1 MEILPTALKDFK
13 NYYNS
18 HWAELL
24 GLACFFGGILISLL
38 IDKLIPE
45 DVNPHEPKEDLSELK
60 ICPLPQKGQNP
71 PKFHPGEKLHQ
82 INTKALKRT
91 GIFTALAI
99 AIHNFPE
106 GFATFISSLDN
117 LTLGIAIAI
126 AVAIHNIPEGL
137 AVSLP
142 IYHATGDKKKAFI
155 YSALSGFAEPLGAFV
170 GALILLPF
178 IGDLTLA
185 ISFAV
190 IAGIMVFISLDE
202 LLPAAKTYDK
212 AHDSLYGLIAGMA
225 IMALSLN
232 LLAAKTSPRLLNTR
246 TTSPFF
252 IPSFFASLEL
262 IKIGSLEYMGTLLVI
277 CKYPEHLRFFLGR
290 YEAKHQRFLLSIPH
304 LVSAMPIFREEF
316 YPFCPIHH

>member
-1 MEILPTALKDFK
+1 MQFTFEQIFIAMLLTLFAGFSTAIGSIIAFFSRKDDLRVLSLGLGFSAGVMIYISFMEILPTALKDFK
-13 NYYNS
+13 NHYDS

-71 PKFHPGEKLHQ
+71 PKFHPGEKWHQ

-155 YSALSGFAEPLGAFV
+155 YSALSGFAEPLGAFA

-232 LLAAKTSPRLLNTR
+232 LL
-246 TTSPFF
+246 
-252 IPSFFASLEL
+252 
-262 IKIGSLEYMGTLLVI
+262 G
-277 CKYPEHLRFFLGR
+277 
-290 YEAKHQRFLLSIPH
+290 Q
-304 LVSAMPIFREEF
+304 
-316 YPFCPIHH
+316 

>member
-1 MEILPTALKDFK
+1 MQFTFEQIFIAMLLTLFAGFSTAIGSIIAFFSRKDDLRVLSLGLGFSAGVMIYISFMEILPTALKDFK
-13 NYYNS
+13 NHYDS

-155 YSALSGFAEPLGAFV
+155 YSALSGLAEPLGAFV

-212 AHDSLYGLIAGMA
+212 AHDSLYGLIVGMA

-232 LLAAKTSPRLLNTR
+232 LL
-246 TTSPFF
+246 
-252 IPSFFASLEL
+252 
-262 IKIGSLEYMGTLLVI
+262 EY
-277 CKYPEHLRFFLGR
+277 
-290 YEAKHQRFLLSIPH
+290 
-304 LVSAMPIFREEF
+304 
-316 YPFCPIHH
+316 

>member
-1 MEILPTALKDFK
+1 MQFTFEQIFIAILLTLFAGFSTAIGSTIAFFSRKDDLRVLSLGLGFLAGVMIYISFMEILPTALKDFK
-13 NYYNS
+13 NHYDS

-155 YSALSGFAEPLGAFV
+155 YSALSGLAEPLGAFV

-232 LLAAKTSPRLLNTR
+232 LL
-246 TTSPFF
+246 
-252 IPSFFASLEL
+252 
-262 IKIGSLEYMGTLLVI
+262 G
-277 CKYPEHLRFFLGR
+277 
-290 YEAKHQRFLLSIPH
+290 Q
-304 LVSAMPIFREEF
+304 
-316 YPFCPIHH
+316 

>member
-1 MEILPTALKDFK
+1 MQFTFEQIFIAMLLTLFAGFSTAIGSTIAFFSRKDDLRVLSLGLGFSAGVMIYISFMEILPTALKDFK

-24 GLACFFGGILISLL
+24 GMACFFGGILISLL

-212 AHDSLYGLIAGMA
+212 AHDSLYGLIAGMM

-232 LLAAKTSPRLLNTR
+232 LL
-246 TTSPFF
+246 
-252 IPSFFASLEL
+252 
-262 IKIGSLEYMGTLLVI
+262 EY
-277 CKYPEHLRFFLGR
+277 
-290 YEAKHQRFLLSIPH
+290 
-304 LVSAMPIFREEF
+304 
-316 YPFCPIHH
+316 

>member
-1 MEILPTALKDFK
+1 MQFTFEQIFIAILLTLFAGFSTAIGSTIAFFSRKDDLRVLSLGLGFSAGVMIYISFMEILPTALKDFK
-13 NYYNS
+13 NHYDS

-137 AVSLP
+137 TVSLP

-155 YSALSGFAEPLGAFV
+155 YSALSGLAEPLGAFV

-232 LLAAKTSPRLLNTR
+232 LL
-246 TTSPFF
+246 
-252 IPSFFASLEL
+252 
-262 IKIGSLEYMGTLLVI
+262 G
-277 CKYPEHLRFFLGR
+277 
-290 YEAKHQRFLLSIPH
+290 Q
-304 LVSAMPIFREEF
+304 
-316 YPFCPIHH
+316 

>member
-1 MEILPTALKDFK
+1 TFEQIFIAMLLTLFAGFSTAIGSIIAFFSRKDDLRVLSLGLGFSAGVMIYISFMEILPTALKDFK
-13 NYYNS
+13 NHYDS

-232 LLAAKTSPRLLNTR
+232 LL
-246 TTSPFF
+246 
-252 IPSFFASLEL
+252 
-262 IKIGSLEYMGTLLVI
+262 G
-277 CKYPEHLRFFLGR
+277 
-290 YEAKHQRFLLSIPH
+290 Q
-304 LVSAMPIFREEF
+304 
-316 YPFCPIHH
+316 

>member
-1 MEILPTALKDFK
+1 MQFTFEQIFIAMLLTLFAGFSTAIGSIIAFFSRKDDLRVLSLGLGFSAGVMIYISFMEILPTALKDFK

-18 HWAELL
+18 HLAELL

-232 LLAAKTSPRLLNTR
+232 LL
-246 TTSPFF
+246 
-252 IPSFFASLEL
+252 
-262 IKIGSLEYMGTLLVI
+262 EY
-277 CKYPEHLRFFLGR
+277 
-290 YEAKHQRFLLSIPH
+290 
-304 LVSAMPIFREEF
+304 
-316 YPFCPIHH
+316 

>member
-1 MEILPTALKDFK
+1 MQFTFEQIFIAMLLTLFAGFSTAIGSIIAFFSRKDDLRVLSLGLGFSAGVMIYISFMEILPTALKDFK
-13 NYYNS
+13 NHYDS

-178 IGDLTLA
+178 IDDLTLA

-212 AHDSLYGLIAGMA
+212 AHDSLYGLIVGMA

-232 LLAAKTSPRLLNTR
+232 LL
-246 TTSPFF
+246 
-252 IPSFFASLEL
+252 
-262 IKIGSLEYMGTLLVI
+262 G
-277 CKYPEHLRFFLGR
+277 
-290 YEAKHQRFLLSIPH
+290 Q
-304 LVSAMPIFREEF
+304 
-316 YPFCPIHH
+316 

>member
-1 MEILPTALKDFK
+1 MQFTFEQIFIAILLTLFAGFSTAIGSTIAFFSRKDDLRVLSLGLGFSAGVMIYISFMEILPTALKDFK
-13 NYYNS
+13 NHYDS

-38 IDKLIPE
+38 IDKLIPK

-155 YSALSGFAEPLGAFV
+155 YSALSGLAEPLGAFV

-232 LLAAKTSPRLLNTR
+232 LL
-246 TTSPFF
+246 
-252 IPSFFASLEL
+252 
-262 IKIGSLEYMGTLLVI
+262 G
-277 CKYPEHLRFFLGR
+277 
-290 YEAKHQRFLLSIPH
+290 Q
-304 LVSAMPIFREEF
+304 
-316 YPFCPIHH
+316 

>member
-1 MEILPTALKDFK
+1 MQFTFEQIFIAMLLTLFAGFSTAIGSIIAFFSRKDDLRVLSLGLGFSAGVMIYISFMEILPTALKDFK
-13 NYYNS
+13 NHYDS
-18 HWAELL
+18 HWTELL

-155 YSALSGFAEPLGAFV
+155 YSALSGLAEPLGAFV

-212 AHDSLYGLIAGMA
+212 AHDSLYGLIVGMA

-232 LLAAKTSPRLLNTR
+232 LL
-246 TTSPFF
+246 
-252 IPSFFASLEL
+252 
-262 IKIGSLEYMGTLLVI
+262 G
-277 CKYPEHLRFFLGR
+277 
-290 YEAKHQRFLLSIPH
+290 Q
-304 LVSAMPIFREEF
+304 
-316 YPFCPIHH
+316 

>member
-1 MEILPTALKDFK
+1 MQFTFEQIFIAMLLTLFAGFSTAIGSIIAFFSRKDDLRVLSLGLGFSAGVMIYISFMEILPTPLKDFK
-13 NYYNS
+13 NHYDS

-155 YSALSGFAEPLGAFV
+155 YSALSGLAEPLGAFV

-212 AHDSLYGLIAGMA
+212 AHDSLYGLIVGMA

-232 LLAAKTSPRLLNTR
+232 LL
-246 TTSPFF
+246 
-252 IPSFFASLEL
+252 
-262 IKIGSLEYMGTLLVI
+262 G
-277 CKYPEHLRFFLGR
+277 
-290 YEAKHQRFLLSIPH
+290 Q
-304 LVSAMPIFREEF
+304 
-316 YPFCPIHH
+316 

>member
-1 MEILPTALKDFK
+1 MQFTFEQIFIAILLTLFAGFSTAIGSTIAFFSRKDDLRVLSLGLGFSAGVMIYISFMEILPTALKDFK
-13 NYYNS
+13 NHYDS

-155 YSALSGFAEPLGAFV
+155 YSALSGLAEPLGAFV

-212 AHDSLYGLIAGMA
+212 AHDNLYGLIAGMA

-232 LLAAKTSPRLLNTR
+232 LL
-246 TTSPFF
+246 
-252 IPSFFASLEL
+252 
-262 IKIGSLEYMGTLLVI
+262 G
-277 CKYPEHLRFFLGR
+277 
-290 YEAKHQRFLLSIPH
+290 Q
-304 LVSAMPIFREEF
+304 
-316 YPFCPIHH
+316 

>member
-1 MEILPTALKDFK
+1 MTLFAGFSTAIGSIIAFFSRKDDLRVLSLGLGFSAGVMIYISFMEILPTALKDFK
-13 NYYNS
+13 NHYDS

-155 YSALSGFAEPLGAFV
+155 YSALSGLAEPLGAFV

-212 AHDSLYGLIAGMA
+212 AHDSLYGLIVGMA

-232 LLAAKTSPRLLNTR
+232 LL
-246 TTSPFF
+246 
-252 IPSFFASLEL
+252 
-262 IKIGSLEYMGTLLVI
+262 G
-277 CKYPEHLRFFLGR
+277 
-290 YEAKHQRFLLSIPH
+290 Q
-304 LVSAMPIFREEF
+304 
-316 YPFCPIHH
+316 

>member
-1 MEILPTALKDFK
+1 LFAGFSTAIGSIIAFFSRKDDLRVLSLGLGFSAGVMIYISFMEILPTALKDFK

-232 LLAAKTSPRLLNTR
+232 LL
-246 TTSPFF
+246 
-252 IPSFFASLEL
+252 
-262 IKIGSLEYMGTLLVI
+262 EY
-277 CKYPEHLRFFLGR
+277 
-290 YEAKHQRFLLSIPH
+290 
-304 LVSAMPIFREEF
+304 
-316 YPFCPIHH
+316 

>member
-1 MEILPTALKDFK
+1 MQFTFEQIFIAMLLTLFAGFSTAIGSIIAFFSRKDDLRVLSLGLGFSAGVMIYISFMEILPTALKDFK
-13 NYYNS
+13 NHYDS

-117 LTLGIAIAI
+117 LTLEIAIAI

-232 LLAAKTSPRLLNTR
+232 LL
-246 TTSPFF
+246 
-252 IPSFFASLEL
+252 
-262 IKIGSLEYMGTLLVI
+262 G
-277 CKYPEHLRFFLGR
+277 
-290 YEAKHQRFLLSIPH
+290 Q
-304 LVSAMPIFREEF
+304 
-316 YPFCPIHH
+316 

>member
-1 MEILPTALKDFK
+1 MLLTLFAGFSTAIGSIIAFFSRKDDLRVLSLGLGFSAGVMIYISFMEILPTALKDFK
-13 NYYNS
+13 NHYDS

-117 LTLGIAIAI
+117 LTLGIAIAV

-212 AHDSLYGLIAGMA
+212 AHDSLYGLILGMA

-232 LLAAKTSPRLLNTR
+232 LL
-246 TTSPFF
+246 
-252 IPSFFASLEL
+252 
-262 IKIGSLEYMGTLLVI
+262 G
-277 CKYPEHLRFFLGR
+277 
-290 YEAKHQRFLLSIPH
+290 Q
-304 LVSAMPIFREEF
+304 
-316 YPFCPIHH
+316 

>member
-1 MEILPTALKDFK
+1 MQFTFEQIFIAMLLTLFAGFSTAIGSIIAFFSRKDDLRVLSLGLGFSAGVMIYISFMEILPTALKDFK
-13 NYYNS
+13 NHYDS

-24 GLACFFGGILISLL
+24 GLACFFGGILMSLL

-155 YSALSGFAEPLGAFV
+155 YSALSGLAEPLGAFV

-232 LLAAKTSPRLLNTR
+232 LL
-246 TTSPFF
+246 
-252 IPSFFASLEL
+252 
-262 IKIGSLEYMGTLLVI
+262 G
-277 CKYPEHLRFFLGR
+277 
-290 YEAKHQRFLLSIPH
+290 Q
-304 LVSAMPIFREEF
+304 
-316 YPFCPIHH
+316 

>member
-1 MEILPTALKDFK
+1 MQFTFEQIFIAMLLTLFAGFSTAIGSIIAFFSRKDDLRVLSLGLGFSAGVMIYISFMEILPTALKDFK

-71 PKFHPGEKLHQ
+71 PKIHPGEKLHQ

-232 LLAAKTSPRLLNTR
+232 LL
-246 TTSPFF
+246 
-252 IPSFFASLEL
+252 
-262 IKIGSLEYMGTLLVI
+262 EY
-277 CKYPEHLRFFLGR
+277 
-290 YEAKHQRFLLSIPH
+290 
-304 LVSAMPIFREEF
+304 
-316 YPFCPIHH
+316 

>member
-1 MEILPTALKDFK
+1 MQFTFEQIFIAMLLTLFAGFSTAIGSIIAFFSRKDDLRVFSLGLGFSAGVMIYISFMEILPTALKDFK
-13 NYYNS
+13 NHYDS

-212 AHDSLYGLIAGMA
+212 AYDSLYGLILGMA

-232 LLAAKTSPRLLNTR
+232 LL
-246 TTSPFF
+246 
-252 IPSFFASLEL
+252 
-262 IKIGSLEYMGTLLVI
+262 G
-277 CKYPEHLRFFLGR
+277 
-290 YEAKHQRFLLSIPH
+290 Q
-304 LVSAMPIFREEF
+304 
-316 YPFCPIHH
+316 

>member
-1 MEILPTALKDFK
+1 MQFTFEQIFIAMLLTLFAGFSTAIGSIIAFFSRKDDLRVLSLGLGFSAGVMIYISFMEILPTALKDFK
-13 NYYNS
+13 NHYDS

-142 IYHATGDKKKAFI
+142 IYHAAGDKKKAFI
-155 YSALSGFAEPLGAFV
+155 YSALSGLAEPLGAFV

-212 AHDSLYGLIAGMA
+212 AHDSLYGLIVGMA

-232 LLAAKTSPRLLNTR
+232 LL
-246 TTSPFF
+246 
-252 IPSFFASLEL
+252 
-262 IKIGSLEYMGTLLVI
+262 G
-277 CKYPEHLRFFLGR
+277 
-290 YEAKHQRFLLSIPH
+290 Q
-304 LVSAMPIFREEF
+304 
-316 YPFCPIHH
+316 

>member
-1 MEILPTALKDFK
+1 MQFTFEQIFIAMLLTLFAGFSTAIGSIIAFFSRKDDLRVLSLGLGFSAGVMIYISFMEILPTALKDFK
-13 NYYNS
+13 NHYDS

-155 YSALSGFAEPLGAFV
+155 YSALSGLAEPLGAFV

-212 AHDSLYGLIAGMA
+212 AHDSLYGLIVGMA
-225 IMALSLN
+225 IMALGLN
-232 LLAAKTSPRLLNTR
+232 LL
-246 TTSPFF
+246 
-252 IPSFFASLEL
+252 
-262 IKIGSLEYMGTLLVI
+262 G
-277 CKYPEHLRFFLGR
+277 
-290 YEAKHQRFLLSIPH
+290 Q
-304 LVSAMPIFREEF
+304 
-316 YPFCPIHH
+316 

>member
-1 MEILPTALKDFK
+1 MQFTFEQIFIAMLLTLFAGFSTAIGSIIAFFSRKDDLRVLSLGLGFSAGVMIYISFMEILPTALKDFK

-212 AHDSLYGLIAGMA
+212 AHDSLYGLIAGMM
-225 IMALSLN
+225 IM
-232 LLAAKTSPRLLNTR
+232 
-246 TTSPFF
+246 
-252 IPSFFASLEL
+252 
-262 IKIGSLEYMGTLLVI
+262 
-277 CKYPEHLRFFLGR
+277 
-290 YEAKHQRFLLSIPH
+290 
-304 LVSAMPIFREEF
+304 
-316 YPFCPIHH
+316 

>member
-1 MEILPTALKDFK
+1 MQFTFEQIFIAMLLTLFAGFSTAIGSIIAFFSRKDDLRVLSLGLGFSAGVMIYISFMEILPTALKDFK
-13 NYYNS
+13 NHYDS

-45 DVNPHEPKEDLSELK
+45 DVNPHEPKEDLSDLK

-71 PKFHPGEKLHQ
+71 PKFHPGKKLHQ

-212 AHDSLYGLIAGMA
+212 AHDSLYGFILGMA

-232 LLAAKTSPRLLNTR
+232 LL
-246 TTSPFF
+246 
-252 IPSFFASLEL
+252 
-262 IKIGSLEYMGTLLVI
+262 G
-277 CKYPEHLRFFLGR
+277 
-290 YEAKHQRFLLSIPH
+290 Q
-304 LVSAMPIFREEF
+304 
-316 YPFCPIHH
+316 

>member
-1 MEILPTALKDFK
+1 MQFTFEQIFIAILLTLFAGFSTAIGSTIAFFSRKDDLRVLSLGLGFSAGVMIYISFMEILPTALKDFK
-13 NYYNS
+13 NHYDS

-155 YSALSGFAEPLGAFV
+155 YSALSGLAEPLGAFV

-232 LLAAKTSPRLLNTR
+232 LL
-246 TTSPFF
+246 
-252 IPSFFASLEL
+252 E
-262 IKIGSLEYMGTLLVI
+262 
-277 CKYPEHLRFFLGR
+277 
-290 YEAKHQRFLLSIPH
+290 Q
-304 LVSAMPIFREEF
+304 
-316 YPFCPIHH
+316 

>member
-1 MEILPTALKDFK
+1 MQFTFEQIFIAMLLTLFAGFSTAIGSIIAFFSRKDDLRVLSLGLGFSAGVMIYISFMEILPTALKDFK

-212 AHDSLYGLIAGMA
+212 AHDSLYGLIAGMM
-225 IMALSLN
+225 IIALSLN
-232 LLAAKTSPRLLNTR
+232 LL
-246 TTSPFF
+246 
-252 IPSFFASLEL
+252 
-262 IKIGSLEYMGTLLVI
+262 EY
-277 CKYPEHLRFFLGR
+277 
-290 YEAKHQRFLLSIPH
+290 
-304 LVSAMPIFREEF
+304 
-316 YPFCPIHH
+316 

>member
-1 MEILPTALKDFK
+1 MQFTFEQIFIAILLTLFAGFSTAIGSTIAFFSRKDDLRVLSLGLGFSAGVMIYISFMEILPTALKDFK
-13 NYYNS
+13 NHYDS

-155 YSALSGFAEPLGAFV
+155 YSALSGFAEPLGAFF

-185 ISFAV
+185 ISFAI
-190 IAGIMVFISLDE
+190 IAGIMIFISLDE

-212 AHDSLYGLIAGMA
+212 AHDSLYGVIAGMM

-232 LLAAKTSPRLLNTR
+232 LL
-246 TTSPFF
+246 
-252 IPSFFASLEL
+252 
-262 IKIGSLEYMGTLLVI
+262 EY
-277 CKYPEHLRFFLGR
+277 
-290 YEAKHQRFLLSIPH
+290 
-304 LVSAMPIFREEF
+304 
-316 YPFCPIHH
+316 

>member
-1 MEILPTALKDFK
+1 MQFTFEQIFIAMLLTLFAGFSTAIGSIIAFFSRKDDLRVLSLGLGFSAGVMIYISFMEILPTALKDFK

-126 AVAIHNIPEGL
+126 AVAIHNIPEGFATFISSLDNLTLGIAIAIAVAIHNIPEGL

-212 AHDSLYGLIAGMA
+212 AHDSLYGLIAGMM

-232 LLAAKTSPRLLNTR
+232 LL
-246 TTSPFF
+246 
-252 IPSFFASLEL
+252 
-262 IKIGSLEYMGTLLVI
+262 EY
-277 CKYPEHLRFFLGR
+277 
-290 YEAKHQRFLLSIPH
+290 
-304 LVSAMPIFREEF
+304 
-316 YPFCPIHH
+316 

>member
-1 MEILPTALKDFK
+1 MQFTFEQIFIAMLLTLFAGFSTAIGSIIAFFSRKDDLRVLSLGLGFSAGVMIYISFMEILPTALKDFK
-13 NYYNS
+13 NHYDS

-225 IMALSLN
+225 IMDLSLN
-232 LLAAKTSPRLLNTR
+232 LLGK
-246 TTSPFF
+246 
-252 IPSFFASLEL
+252 
-262 IKIGSLEYMGTLLVI
+262 
-277 CKYPEHLRFFLGR
+277 
-290 YEAKHQRFLLSIPH
+290 
-304 LVSAMPIFREEF
+304 
-316 YPFCPIHH
+316 

>member
-1 MEILPTALKDFK
+1 LFAGFSTAIGSTIAFFSRKDDLRVLSLGLGFSAGVMIYISFMEILPTALKDFK
-13 NYYNS
+13 NHYDS

-155 YSALSGFAEPLGAFV
+155 YSALSGLAEPLGAFV

-232 LLAAKTSPRLLNTR
+232 LL
-246 TTSPFF
+246 
-252 IPSFFASLEL
+252 
-262 IKIGSLEYMGTLLVI
+262 G
-277 CKYPEHLRFFLGR
+277 
-290 YEAKHQRFLLSIPH
+290 Q
-304 LVSAMPIFREEF
+304 
-316 YPFCPIHH
+316 

>member
-1 MEILPTALKDFK
+1 MQFTFEQIFIAMLLTLFAGFSTAIGSIIAFFSRKDDLRVLSLGLGFSAGVMIYISFMEILPTALKDFK
-13 NYYNS
+13 NHYDS

-117 LTLGIAIAI
+117 LTLGVAIAI

-190 IAGIMVFISLDE
+190 IAGIMIFISLDE

-232 LLAAKTSPRLLNTR
+232 LL
-246 TTSPFF
+246 
-252 IPSFFASLEL
+252 
-262 IKIGSLEYMGTLLVI
+262 G
-277 CKYPEHLRFFLGR
+277 
-290 YEAKHQRFLLSIPH
+290 Q
-304 LVSAMPIFREEF
+304 
-316 YPFCPIHH
+316 

>member
-1 MEILPTALKDFK
+1 FEQIFIAMLLTLFAGFSTAIGSIIAFFSRKDDLRVLSLGLGFSAGVMIYISFMEILPTALKDFK

-232 LLAAKTSPRLLNTR
+232 LL
-246 TTSPFF
+246 
-252 IPSFFASLEL
+252 
-262 IKIGSLEYMGTLLVI
+262 EY
-277 CKYPEHLRFFLGR
+277 
-290 YEAKHQRFLLSIPH
+290 
-304 LVSAMPIFREEF
+304 
-316 YPFCPIHH
+316 

>member
-1 MEILPTALKDFK
+1 MQFTFEQIFIAMLLTLFAGFSTAIGSIIAFFSRKDDLRVLSLGLGFSAGVMIYISFMEILPTALKDFK
-13 NYYNS
+13 NHYDS

-126 AVAIHNIPEGL
+126 AIAIHNIPEGL

-155 YSALSGFAEPLGAFV
+155 YSALSGLAEPLGAFV

-212 AHDSLYGLIAGMA
+212 AHDSLYGLIVGMA

-232 LLAAKTSPRLLNTR
+232 LL
-246 TTSPFF
+246 
-252 IPSFFASLEL
+252 
-262 IKIGSLEYMGTLLVI
+262 G
-277 CKYPEHLRFFLGR
+277 
-290 YEAKHQRFLLSIPH
+290 Q
-304 LVSAMPIFREEF
+304 
-316 YPFCPIHH
+316 

>member
-1 MEILPTALKDFK
+1 FTFEQIFIAMLLTLFAGFSTAIGSIIAFFSRKDDLRVLSLGLGFSAGVMIYISFMEILPTALKDFK
-13 NYYNS
+13 NHYDS

-232 LLAAKTSPRLLNTR
+232 LL
-246 TTSPFF
+246 
-252 IPSFFASLEL
+252 
-262 IKIGSLEYMGTLLVI
+262 G
-277 CKYPEHLRFFLGR
+277 
-290 YEAKHQRFLLSIPH
+290 Q
-304 LVSAMPIFREEF
+304 
-316 YPFCPIHH
+316 